1 MTGTKWLTA
10 LASTSALVALAPSAV
25 SAGGFALRDHSAY
38 GEGVAFAGIA
48 AGGSL
53 SSMYWNPA
61 TMTAVERF
69 ELEAVGAGIFPD
81 VEIDP
86 VAPTPTLP
94 LGDSGPLGQDA
105 FVPAGFAAYRVGEQL
120 VLGVS
125 VSAPYGLVTAPDVPW
140 AGQTY
145 SLTSKAM
152 SLNVAPTVAFEVTD
166 WLSIG
171 AGVEAQYF
179 DARVRAAILPVAG
192 SPIGE
197 LTGDDVGFGFTLGMK
212 VEPVA
217 GTEIGL
223 GFRSMVSH
231 ELEGSFFVP
240 GLVPE
245 TGITADLDLPEVVS
259 LGIRQ
264 RITDSFRVLGGV
276 EWTNWSRL
284 SGDVAV
290 IDEATGLPLDLNLGQ
305 PGAQGLPFFYDD
317 GWFFSLGGEVDV
329 NERLTLRSGVGWEV
343 SPVDDDSRNTQVPDD
358 DRLWLSAGGSFQA
371 TRNVAFD
378 LGYTF
383 LTTFGTEIA
392 IDPTNPQFNGLPF
405 FADVDSTAH
414 IVAAAV
420 KVKLGAPP
428 AAAAVNKL

>member
-1 MTGTKWLTA
+1 
-10 LASTSALVALAPSAV
+10 
-25 SAGGFALRDHSAY
+25 
-38 GEGVAFAGIA
+38 
-48 AGGSL
+48 
-53 SSMYWNPA
+53 
-61 TMTAVERF
+61 
-69 ELEAVGAGIFPD
+69 
-81 VEIDP
+81 
-86 VAPTPTLP
+86 
-94 LGDSGPLGQDA
+94 
-105 FVPAGFAAYRVGEQL
+105 
-120 VLGVS
+120 
-125 VSAPYGLVTAPDVPW
+125 
-140 AGQTY
+140 
-145 SLTSKAM
+145 
-152 SLNVAPTVAFEVTD
+152 
-166 WLSIG
+166 
-171 AGVEAQYF
+171 
-179 DARVRAAILPVAG
+179 
-192 SPIGE
+192 
-197 LTGDDVGFGFTLGMK
+197 
-212 VEPVA
+212 
-217 GTEIGL
+217 
-223 GFRSMVSH
+223 
-231 ELEGSFFVP
+231 
-240 GLVPE
+240 VPE